1 MGAGESWQCQN
12 RGEAVI
18 GCVVVDELKA
28 SGVWSMNTGFEA
40 AVAVKQQMIYCTLFC
55 FVFLSN
61 YCYSFGIIFVYCCGY
76 DLPAI
81 NYLVCLV
88 SALSKEKKTTPVKIS
103 KSLLLSTLMEGAEVK
118 LLFTNE
124 IGQT

>member
-40 AVAVKQQMIYCTLFC
+40 AVAVKQPMIYCTLFFLC
-55 FVFLSN
+55 FFYPIIAIFLAL
-61 YCYSFGIIFVYCCGY
+61 FLFTVVDMIF
-76 DLPAI
+76 
-81 NYLVCLV
+81 
-88 SALSKEKKTTPVKIS
+88 
-103 KSLLLSTLMEGAEVK
+103 LLLTIWYVLSQRCQK
-118 LLFTNE
+118 KKRPH
-124 IGQT
+124 Q